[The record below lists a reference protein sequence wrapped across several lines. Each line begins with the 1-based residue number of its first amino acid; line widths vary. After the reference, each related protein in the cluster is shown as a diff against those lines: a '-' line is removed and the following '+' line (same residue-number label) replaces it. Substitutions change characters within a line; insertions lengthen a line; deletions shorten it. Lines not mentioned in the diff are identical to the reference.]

1 MQLRLLRLRSLIISG
16 AKRLVLLDGV
26 VEHLLPIHDVLE
38 KRTVDRALRVSIRC
52 HVTRI
57 APLDFPYQ
65 ASVQ

>member
-1 MQLRLLRLRSLIISG
+1 MQLQLLRRRSLIVSG
-16 AKRLVLLDGV
+16 AKRLILLDGV

-38 KRTVDRALRVSIRC
+38 KRTVDRTFRVSIRC
-52 HVTRI
+52 HITRI